1 MINLLKSPPQI
12 NFLNTSFSKILVVP
26 WWLEIK
32 TAIPSCT
39 YYFGP
44 FSEPKMAKISQYGYI
59 EDLLS
64 EKARGIT
71 VEIKKLKPKELTIFE
86 D

>member
-1 MINLLKSPPQI
+1 MMIN
-12 NFLNTSFSKILVVP
+12 

-32 TAIPSCT
+32 TIVPSCT

-44 FSEPKMAKISQYGYI
+44 FSTEKDAKLSEYGYI
-59 EDLLS
+59 EDLLQ
-64 EKARGIT
+64 EKAHGIT
-71 VEIKKLKPKELTIFE
+71 VEIKQLKPKELTIDE